1 MVARLSR
8 SMSMSIRGVESQYTL
23 DQIVLLWYLAVKD
36 ERQDRQLSA
45 QEMAVSV
52 AKLFG
57 G

>member
-1 MVARLSR
+1 
-8 SMSMSIRGVESQYTL
+8 MSMSIRGVESQYTL